1 MRIHEN
7 LDHLRR
13 QAPVCALSVRLAAAL
28 AAAFGAASVGSLVAM
43 PRAWAQCRRHC
54 RGNRSALATGP
65 ARTIQY
71 QVTLTDRKGN
81 TNLVTYRM
89 ATATYDRPF
98 TWKDWLLLPVYIIGY
113 GFGIDSTAIDS
124 YTQAFAQAEFA
135 AYQDLENRLRSH
147 LEERRIATGAH
158 NRLTPVDEDP
168 SAKVKVMIG
177 GVMVPST
184 PIRRIAIDG
193 VIRSEGERTTL
204 EQHIEIGLWKNLSK
218 IAPHEHWTL
227 YEQREILYQ

>member
-1 MRIHEN
+1 MGHDDCTTMRIHEN
-7 LDHLRR
+7 LDHSRR

-43 PRAWAQCRRHC
+43 PRAWAQCRCHC
-54 RGNRSALATGP
+54 RGNRPALATGP

-81 TNLVTYRM
+81 TNLVTSRM

-168 SAKVKVMIG
+168 SAKVKVMIE
-177 GVMVPST
+177 GVMAQIPST

-193 VIRSEGERTTL
+193 VIRLRGRGQLLNNTSRLDCG
-204 EQHIEIGLWKNLSK
+204 K
-218 IAPHEHWTL
+218 I
-227 YEQREILYQ
+227 YQRSLPMSI